1 MCPMQMACVPD
12 CGRKARTGLVRR
24 ISLNSFH
31 LLFQTLLSAVTSLVV
46 VGIVLNALGVED
58 YGVYVSVGC
67 LTAVFLRANGVL
79 QSTACRFLGCAMGK
93 GTGDDLPDVWSSVL
107 LFAVTVAAVLF
118 VSGELVGTWILRT
131 RLSIPPAR
139 VEAAH
144 VVFQGGMAVAVLK
157 TLQSAFSSLVVMEER
172 MACFSLVAVLESVLA
187 VGAAGLLP
195 IVPTFRLEMYVLLV
209 AVAAALILCFHVACC
224 RRLFPQVRFS
234 AARGRRQFGEIVR
247 FFMLRMLTG
256 VGNAVKIEGVA
267 LLVNAFAGV
276 AMSASWGVAGELR
289 LAFQSV
295 CDSYQQACSPTIY
308 KRMSAGDMRGT
319 RRFLRWEIALSVAF
333 VALPAV
339 VWLAFSRP
347 ILRVWLGEDC
357 PAGLMP
363 LVACSILWS
372 LVDVV
377 SGPLTVT
384 ILACGR
390 IALFQVVMFAFAGLC
405 FGGVWMALSGGLP
418 VWGAMAVVVAANALS
433 LVYRLV
439 HIRRAG
445 ILREGEE

>member
-1 MCPMQMACVPD
+1 MCQMQMACASD
-12 CGRKARTGLVRR
+12 GGRKIRAGLVRR
-24 ISLNSFH
+24 ISLNSLH
-31 LLFQTLLSAVTSLVV
+31 LLFRTLLGAATSLAV

-67 LTAVFLRANGVL
+67 LTAVFLRADSVL
-79 QSTACRFLGCAMGK
+79 QSTACRFLGCVMGR
-93 GTGDDLPDVWSSVL
+93 GTDDDLSDVWSSVL

-118 VSGELVGTWILRT
+118 VSGELIGMWILRT

-139 VEAAH
+139 MEAAQ

-157 TLQSAFSSLVVMEER
+157 TLQTAFSSLVVMEER
-172 MACFSLVAVLESVLA
+172 MSCFSLVAVLESALTL
-187 VGAAGLLP
+187 GSAGLLRLL
-195 IVPTFRLEMYVLLV
+195 PTLRLEAYALMIFVSAAAVLGFHIAYCRKLFPRV
-209 AVAAALILCFHVACC
+209 RFAVARS
-224 RRLFPQVRFS
+224 RRE
-234 AARGRRQFGEIVR
+234 FGEIAR

-276 AMSASWGVAGELR
+276 AMSASWGVAAELR

-308 KRMSAGDMRGT
+308 KCMSAGDMRGT
-319 RRFLRWEIALSVAF
+319 RRFLRWEVALSVAL
-333 VALPAV
+333 VVLPAL
-339 VWLAFSRP
+339 VWLIFSQQ
-347 ILRVWLGEDC
+347 LLQVWLGEDC

-377 SGPLTVT
+377 CGPLTVT

-405 FGGVWMALSGGLP
+405 FGGVWMVLSRGFP
-418 VWGAMAVVVAANALS
+418 VWGAMAVVVAVNVLS
-433 LVYRLV
+433 LVYRLM

-445 ILREGEE
+445 ILREKVE